1 MNPALPKYR
10 EGLGRER
17 KSGVKGVR
25 WFLGLVAIVAIFL
38 ALIFYPIPSLLE
50 WQWHFLRISFLA
62 LFFSGALCLW
72 RILRGPT
79 PADRAVA
86 IDILGI
92 LVLGFCAILGIP
104 TGRDWYIDI
113 GIAWAL
119 QSFISTLALSKYL
132 EGRNFY

>member
-1 MNPALPKYR
+1 LKRLRWLIGLIAL
-10 EGLGRER
+10 
-17 KSGVKGVR
+17 
-25 WFLGLVAIVAIFL
+25 IIIFWVI
-38 ALIFYPIPSLLE
+38 IFYPIPSLLE
-50 WQWHFLRISFLA
+50 WQSPLLKRTFLVL
-62 LFFSGALCLW
+62 LLSGVFCLW

-79 PADRAVA
+79 SADRVVA

-119 QSFISTLALSKYL
+119 QSFISTLALAKYL
-132 EGRNFY
+132 EGRDFDE